1 LLKLVREGLFSALKV
16 ALTQAKSKME
26 RVRKEGLHFKF
37 DGKIRHCNLIVTPV
51 ALGPN
56 AKEPL
61 FLVLFQEIS
70 APAKE
75 KKGSSKATRSKTG
88 RLDEQKEARRV
99 AALERELRAN
109 QEYLHALNE
118 EHQKTNDTL
127 NSVNEEFVSGNEE
140 LQSMNE
146 ELETAKEEL
155 QSTNEELT
163 TVNDELQNRSQ
174 ETAQVND
181 DLINLLN
188 GVEIPILILD
198 INRRVRRF
206 TPKARSIMNLLPTD
220 VGRQIDDIKPNIV
233 VDDLDQLVQEVIET
247 VTTKEVE
254 VQDRGGKWHRLQ
266 IRPYKTSDHKIS
278 GAVLSLINI
287 DQLRRA
293 VIDAEW
299 VRDYS
304 ASIVDAVQNPLLVLD
319 EKIHVISAN
328 QTFYETFRTSDAE
341 TEGKSLYD
349 IEIGRSNVVILRKRL
364 SEMLEKKTSF
374 RNLEIDCVLPDLGA
388 RTMAASARP
397 IRSLDG
403 VGMLLFSIEDIT
415 ERKNREKDRRELL
428 RQAEEAKADAE
439 KAKAD
444 AEKANLAKDMFL
456 ATLSHELRTP
466 LTSMILQAQMLQRG
480 TMDEAKSRKASVAI
494 ERAARNQGQLI
505 EDLLDVSRIVTGKL
519 KMERAPVSLN
529 EVVQAAVDT
538 VSAAAEAKSV
548 AIETQ
553 FDPSVGKVLGD
564 PVRLQQ
570 VIWNLLTNAIKFT
583 AKGVPDRIH
592 VKVSS
597 IDGNAQVAVVDSGI
611 GIEPEFLPQVF
622 NRFSQAETSNT
633 RTHGGLGLG
642 LAIVRHLVELHG
654 GTVKVESAG
663 KDQGATFTVLLP
675 LLDETE
681 KEAGLSGV
689 ETAAPALRVL
699 KKGKIAKLDGL
710 RILIV
715 EDDSDVREALTSM
728 LIQAGAEVRAAACAN
743 DAMAVLKEFTPDEM
757 VLDIAM
763 PGENGYSLLKRIRK
777 LRPKGAKLI
786 PALALTALASERDR
800 AEAFSAGFQMHL
812 VKPVDI
818 DRLTGALLELCG
830 RSHSVH

>member
-1 LLKLVREGLFSALKV
+1 
-16 ALTQAKSKME
+16 
-26 RVRKEGLHFKF
+26 
-37 DGKIRHCNLIVTPV
+37 LIVTPV
-51 ALGPN
+51 AGGSS

-61 FLVLFQEIS
+61 FLILFQEVLA
-70 APAKE
+70 APKL
-75 KKGSSKATRSKTG
+75 KKGASQAARTKAGKLT
-88 RLDEQKEARRV
+88 EQKEAKR
-99 AALERELRAN
+99 AASLERELRAN

-233 VDDLDQLVQEVIET
+233 VDDLDQLVQDVIET

-254 VQDRGGKWHRLQ
+254 VQDRSNQWHRLQ
-266 IRPYKTSDHKIS
+266 IRPYKTSDHKIA

-287 DQLRRA
+287 DLLRRA

-304 ASIVDAVQNPLLVLD
+304 ASIVEAVQNPLLVLNGQI
-319 EKIHVISAN
+319 EVISAN
-328 QTFYETFRTSDAE
+328 QAYYESFQTSKAE
-341 TEGKSLYD
+341 TERKSLYD
-349 IEIGRSNVVILRKRL
+349 IAVGKCSVEILEPRL
-364 SEMLEKKTSF
+364 TEMLSKKTSF
-374 RNLEIDCVLPDLGA
+374 KNLEIDCEMPGSGTQV
-388 RTMAASARP
+388 MAVSARP
-397 IRSLDG
+397 IQSRDG
-403 VGMLLFSIEDIT
+403 VTMILLSIEDIT

-428 RQAEEAKADAE
+428 RQAQVAKEEAENAKTEAE
-439 KAKAD
+439 KAKTE

-480 TMDEAKSRKASVAI
+480 SMDESRTKKASVAI
-494 ERAARNQGQLI
+494 ERAARTQAQLI

-519 KMERAPVSLN
+519 NMEVGPVSLQ
-529 EVVQAAVDT
+529 EVIQAAVDT
-538 VSAAAEAKSV
+538 VSAVAESKSV
-548 AIETQ
+548 VIETH
-553 FDPSVGKVLGD
+553 FDHSVGQVSGD

-570 VIWNLLTNAIKFT
+570 VVWNLLTNAIKFT
-583 AKGVPDRIH
+583 AKSGRDKIV
-592 VKVSS
+592 VKLKSV
-597 IDGNAQVAVVDSGI
+597 DGNAQVEVVDTGI
-611 GIEPEFLPQVF
+611 GIESDFLPQVF
-622 NRFSQAETSNT
+622 NRFSQAETANT

-642 LAIVRHLVELHG
+642 LAIVRHLVEMHG
-654 GTVKVESAG
+654 GEVKVESQG
-663 KDQGATFTVLLP
+663 KGLGATFTVMLP
-675 LLDETE
+675 LISERSESAGSQKGETITP
-681 KEAGLSGV
+681 SD
-689 ETAAPALRVL
+689 RVL
-699 KKGKIAKLDGL
+699 KKGRADRLNGI
-710 RILIV
+710 RILVV
-715 EDDSDVREALTSM
+715 EDDPDAREALTDM
-728 LIQAGAEVRAAACAN
+728 LSQAGAEVRAAAGAD
-743 DAMAVLKEFTPDEM
+743 DAMQVLKEFAPDEL

-777 LRPKGAKLI
+777 LRSKDGKTI
-786 PALALTALASERDR
+786 PALALTALASDKDR
-800 AEAFSAGFQMHL
+800 EEAFSAGFQMHL

-818 DRLTGALLELCG
+818 DRLTGALLELSE
-830 RSHSVH
+830 RAHLIH